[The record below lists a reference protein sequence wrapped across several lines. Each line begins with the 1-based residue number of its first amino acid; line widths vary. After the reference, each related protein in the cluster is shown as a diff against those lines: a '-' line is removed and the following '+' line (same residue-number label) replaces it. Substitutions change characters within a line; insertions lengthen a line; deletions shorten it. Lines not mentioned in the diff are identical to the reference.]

1 MYYMLASELKRQK
14 KLELCQTN
22 AALLVFFLKKKFT
35 YQIKCLV
42 IRFCICCK
50 KKFQSKASMLQ
61 KRETRLQNTNIARHK
76 IFSGRGAPEDEKN
89 RPAEE

>member
-1 MYYMLASELKRQK
+1 
-14 KLELCQTN
+14 
-22 AALLVFFLKKKFT
+22 
-35 YQIKCLV
+35 
-42 IRFCICCK
+42 
-50 KKFQSKASMLQ
+50 MLQ